1 MPKLARE
8 NTAVRI
14 ACLPTYPTVAATE
27 LNVPNIREGLV
38 SYRPTVVGWGRT
50 SNSRRGG
57 PVSSAPTDVQQKLQ
71 MPTRD
76 YGDCLAR
83 WQNVLR
89 AVNSDADLE
98 GELR

>member
-1 MPKLARE
+1 MFRPSLEQFGEVGASKFGNNL
-8 NTAVRI
+8 
-14 ACLPTYPTVAATE
+14 
-27 LNVPNIREGLV
+27 
-38 SYRPTVVGWGRT
+38 PTVVGWGRT

-98 GELR
+98 GELRRS

>member
-1 MPKLARE
+1 M
-8 NTAVRI
+8 
-14 ACLPTYPTVAATE
+14 
-27 LNVPNIREGLV
+27 
-38 SYRPTVVGWGRT
+38 
-50 SNSRRGG
+50 
-57 PVSSAPTDVQQKLQ
+57 SSAPTDVQQKLQ

-89 AVNSDADLE
+89 AVNIDADLE